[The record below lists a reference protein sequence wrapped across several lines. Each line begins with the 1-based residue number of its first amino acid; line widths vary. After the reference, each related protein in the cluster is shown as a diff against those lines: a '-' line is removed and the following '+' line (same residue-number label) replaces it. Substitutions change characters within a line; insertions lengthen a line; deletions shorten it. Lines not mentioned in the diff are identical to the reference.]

1 MAKNLGREFATM
13 TEDERRRFALEHPEA
28 ADEIPAELEFDDPRD
43 EDKMGRQYPNLQA
56 EVADPENRDGMSA
69 QLDDDEHWE
78 NLRRP
83 TRTDSGIN
91 VGSPERWISGI
102 AGAALIALGLGR
114 KRFRGFLI
122 PLGGSL
128 IARGITGCC
137 PVNARLGR
145 NTARR
150 REARETS
157 FGGTQRSEEFKIE
170 QSVVIARPRDEL
182 FRFWRNLENLPRF
195 MDHLQSVTV
204 SDDRHSHW
212 VVRGPAGVR
221 LEWDAEITHEVEN
234 ELIAWRSL
242 PGSDLDHRGAVHFSP
257 VHNGG
262 TEVRVILRYQTRGGS
277 AAHAITQILGERPSN
292 QIVDDLRR
300 FKQVMEAGEPVPGSV
315 SGRA

>member
-1 MAKNLGREFATM
+1 MTM
-13 TEDERRRFALEHPEA
+13 TSIQDGAATDE
-28 ADEIPAELEFDDPRD
+28 
-43 EDKMGRQYPNLQA
+43 Q
-56 EVADPENRDGMSA
+56 
-69 QLDDDEHWE
+69 WE

-83 TRTDSGIN
+83 AAAESGIN
-91 VGSPERWISGI
+91 VGPAERWISGI
-102 AGAALIALGLGR
+102 AGAALIAVGLGR
-114 KRFRGFLI
+114 KRLRGWLI
-122 PLGGSL
+122 PLGGGL
-128 IARGITGCC
+128 IARAVTGRC
-137 PVNARLGR
+137 PVNASIGR
-145 NTARR
+145 NTARGAAAT
-150 REARETS
+150 ESA
-157 FGGTQRSEEFKIE
+157 FGSTHRSEEFKIE

-204 SDDRHSHW
+204 LDDRHSQW
-212 VVRGPAGVR
+212 VVKGPGGVR

-262 TEVRVILRYQTRGGS
+262 TEVRVILRYQTRRAGAGN
-277 AAHAITQILGERPSN
+277 AISQILGDRPAD

-300 FKQVMEAGEPVPGSV
+300 FKQVMEAGEPVPVPGFA

>member
-1 MAKNLGREFATM
+1 M
-13 TEDERRRFALEHPEA
+13 TFTHH
-28 ADEIPAELEFDDPRD
+28 
-43 EDKMGRQYPNLQA
+43 
-56 EVADPENRDGMSA
+56 EVATGEK
-69 QLDDDEHWE
+69 WE
-78 NLRRP
+78 NLERP
-83 TRTDSGIN
+83 TSADPGLN
-91 VGSPERWISGI
+91 VGPAERWVSVIG
-102 AGAALIALGLGR
+102 GAALVALGIGR
-114 KRFRGFLI
+114 KRLRGVLI

-128 IARGITGCC
+128 IALGVTGRWL
-137 PVNARLGR
+137 VNARR
-145 NTARR
+145 NRKTAPRS
-150 REARETS
+150 EPSES
-157 FGGTQRSEEFKIE
+157 GFGGMQRTEEFKIE
-170 QSVVIARPRDEL
+170 QSVIIARPRDEL

-204 SDDRHSHW
+204 LDDRHSHW

-277 AAHAITQILGERPSN
+277 AARALSQILGERPSD

-300 FKQVMEAGEPVPGSV
+300 FKQVMEAGEPVPGFA
-315 SGRA
+315 SGPA